1 MHHIKEY
8 IQKIVDDGDRQE
20 MEELSDILEEVI
32 FIIKDYDEKE
42 YKKYEMC
49 LYKMAYG
56 ERFNKDM
63 AEEIISKMQPY
74 HMRWTLEETREVQNQ
89 YGLDNIR
96 DIDFW
101 IVMNSAYNDY
111 RDLFGDNI
119 EMYARFSKD
128 FIQDEDAKDGKVFL
142 YFTSIP
148 K

>member
-1 MHHIKEY
+1 MIKEY
-8 IQKIVDDGDRQE
+8 IEKIVDDGDRME
-20 MEELSDILEEVI
+20 MEELSDMLQEVI
-32 FIIKDYDEKE
+32 EIVFNYNEEKGKE
-42 YKKYEMC
+42 YELK
-49 LYKMAYG
+49 LYRMAWG
-56 ERFNKDM
+56 DVLTKQM

>member
-1 MHHIKEY
+1 
-8 IQKIVDDGDRQE
+8 
-20 MEELSDILEEVI
+20 
-32 FIIKDYDEKE
+32 
-42 YKKYEMC
+42 
-49 LYKMAYG
+49 
-56 ERFNKDM
+56 M

-142 YFTSIP
+142 YFTSIL

>member
-8 IQKIVDDGDRQE
+8 IQKIVDEGDRQE
-20 MEELSDILEEVI
+20 MEELSDMLEEAI
-32 FIIKDYDEKE
+32 CNMDDKYR
-42 YKKYEMC
+42 KKYEMC

-128 FIQDEDAKDGKVFL
+128 FIQDEDAKDNKVFL

-148 K
+148 R